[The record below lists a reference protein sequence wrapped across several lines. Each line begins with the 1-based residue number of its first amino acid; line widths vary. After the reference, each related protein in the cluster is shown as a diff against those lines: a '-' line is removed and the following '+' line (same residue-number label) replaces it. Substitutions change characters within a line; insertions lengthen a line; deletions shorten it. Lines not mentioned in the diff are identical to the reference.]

1 MGEGER
7 TVGEREGRRQRRR
20 EGKRQTRKEGRAK
33 SS

>member
-20 EGKRQTRKEGRAK
+20 EGRRQTRKEGRAK